1 MKVYVMLADGFEEIE
16 AITVVDVLRRG
27 EAETTMVSIKSDK
40 FVLGAHNI
48 LIVADTTIEE
58 IEIMPEDMIV
68 IPGGGK
74 GVQKLSESKTLQ
86 SLLRKHQEQKGML
99 AAICAG
105 PTIPGK
111 MGFYNGVKATCYP
124 GCEEELEGA
133 IISNNDV
140 VVDKNFITSKGPAN
154 SLGFAY
160 TLLSLIKGEEI
171 SEEIQKGMLF
181 I

>member
-1 MKVYVMLADGFEEIE
+1 MLCWQMDSKEIE

-99 AAICAG
+99 AAICPG
-105 PTIPGK
+105 PAIPGK

-124 GCEEELEGA
+124 GVKK
-133 IISNNDV
+133 S
-140 VVDKNFITSKGPAN
+140 
-154 SLGFAY
+154 
-160 TLLSLIKGEEI
+160 
-171 SEEIQKGMLF
+171 
-181 I
+181 